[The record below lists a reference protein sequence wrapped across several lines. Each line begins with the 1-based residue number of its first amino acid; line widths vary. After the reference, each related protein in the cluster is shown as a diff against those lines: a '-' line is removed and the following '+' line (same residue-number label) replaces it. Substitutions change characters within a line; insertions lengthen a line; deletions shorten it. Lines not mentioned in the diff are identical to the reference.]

1 MARSRTAGSWRSALK
16 KLLPDTLFDE
26 KMSRHTTF
34 RIGGPADAMVS
45 ARSVPDLV
53 RLYRFARR
61 RRLPV
66 FVLGWGS
73 NLLVRDGGLRG
84 IVLRLKGDFE
94 KLRFLGERRVWA
106 GAGVRLQKLVLACA
120 QRGLAGTEPLIG
132 VPGTVG
138 GGLVMNAGTREGEIG
153 DIVRSADIF
162 DPQRLRAATVP
173 RSRITFRYRR
183 SSLEKKLVIGVTLE
197 LRRGCKVDILRAV
210 KKFQQQRLKT
220 QPVHSFNVGSV
231 FKNPP
236 RRFVAKL
243 IQDAGL
249 KGRSAGGAQISRKH
263 ANFIENRARAT
274 ARDVLRLVC
283 EARKAV
289 RERTGIELELEM
301 KVVGEEAQVPA

>member
-1 MARSRTAGSWRSALK
+1 MLKKSASWRPRLK
-16 KLLPDTLFDE
+16 RLFPDALFDE

-45 ARSVPDLV
+45 ARGVEDLV
-53 RLYRFARR
+53 RLYRFARSR
-61 RRLPV
+61 RVPV
-66 FVLGWGS
+66 FILGWGS
-73 NLLVRDGGLRG
+73 NLLVRDGGIRG

-94 KLRFLGERRVWA
+94 KLRFSGERRVWA
-106 GAGVRLQKLVLACA
+106 GAGVRLQKLVMACA

-153 DIVRSADIF
+153 GLVQSAELF
-162 DPQRLRAATVP
+162 DPKRLRVSTVP

-183 SSLEKKLVIGVTLE
+183 SSLQKKLVIGANLE
-197 LRRGCKVDILRAV
+197 LRPGSKVDILKAV
-210 KKFQQQRLKT
+210 RKSQQQRLKT

-243 IQDAGL
+243 IEDAGL
-249 KGRSAGGAQISRKH
+249 KGRSAGGARISGKH

-274 ARDVLRLVC
+274 ARDVLRLVF

-301 KVVGEEAQVPA
+301 KVVGEEAPSPA